1 LKLHYWGDV
10 EEKKE
15 RQVMEDLKIKLSILW
30 LSAAVGGSTQM
41 LLEFY
46 EPGMIDQIRSG
57 EKSGVT
63 IGPALL
69 SSWVILFSVPLIMA
83 FLSITLKDKANRW
96 ANIIV
101 GMVYVVFSIFTLGQN
116 LGNQSALALD
126 SAIGVVFTA
135 LIVWYAYK

>member
-1 LKLHYWGDV
+1 
-10 EEKKE
+10 
-15 RQVMEDLKIKLSILW
+15 
-30 LSAAVGGSTQM
+30 M

-57 EKSGVT
+57 EKNGIT

-69 SSWVILFSVPLIMA
+69 SSWVVLFSVPLVMA

-135 LIVWYAYK
+135 LIVWYAYKWRKD